1 MTLEKAYGMTVTMMR
16 RVKIKMRTV
25 GIIDLIS
32 WKVTPL
38 SSRMVPLLLA
48 LKGPLCPENIDW
60 KGKFHWELVMERPSV
75 GLCLVPGLPRHC
87 RLPVWCSSLFLQIP
101 DPSGDLTLKWQ
112 DFSTGWMYVRHYDN
126 YRKRWLLVKY
136 NWMMITFYIEFP
148 LVTVHWA
155 GLPGQVSQTKLRNF
169 SKLHP
174 TTEPTN

>member
-60 KGKFHWELVMERPSV
+60 ESFHLLK
-75 GLCLVPGLPRHC
+75 LCE
-87 RLPVWCSSLFLQIP
+87 
-101 DPSGDLTLKWQ
+101 
-112 DFSTGWMYVRHYDN
+112 VR
-126 YRKRWLLVKY
+126 
-136 NWMMITFYIEFP
+136 
-148 LVTVHWA
+148 
-155 GLPGQVSQTKLRNF
+155 
-169 SKLHP
+169 
-174 TTEPTN
+174 